1 MDRSGKNDRFP
12 ARTEAAKEARR
23 PLVVAMM
30 GLPGAGKTLIAQTL
44 ERELGLRRI
53 CRDSI
58 RRALFPRCSYSFV
71 EKRAAFRSVLLALEI
86 NCLLGEASVVDGIT
100 FSRRQDFD
108 QIEALASAH
117 GFDTLPLLIDCPPA
131 LARARFVR
139 DELARRIGGDA
150 REESFVDAFVAH
162 FQDPP
167 HSALRIDGSLPAHD
181 MCRLAVVEIAA
192 RLPLTAAI

>member
-1 MDRSGKNDRFP
+1 MERSENNERIHARAIAHP
-12 ARTEAAKEARR
+12 APRR

-30 GLPGAGKTLIAQTL
+30 GLPGAGKTLIAQAL

-53 CRDSI
+53 CRDAI
-58 RRALFPRCSYSFV
+58 RRALFARCNYSFV

-108 QIEALASAH
+108 QIETLASAH

-139 DELARRIGGDA
+139 DELARKLGGDA
-150 REESFVDAFVAH
+150 RDESFVDAFVAH
-162 FQDPP
+162 FQEPP
-167 HSALRIDGSLPAHD
+167 RSALRIDGSLPAHD

>member
-1 MDRSGKNDRFP
+1 LERSDKNDRFP
-12 ARTEAAKEARR
+12 ARAGAAPQARR

-53 CRDSI
+53 CRDSV

-108 QIEALASAH
+108 QIEALATAH

-139 DELARRIGGDA
+139 DELARRLGSDA

-192 RLPLTAAI
+192 RLPLTAAT

>member
-1 MDRSGKNDRFP
+1 MEYIDTNERLH
-12 ARTEAAKEARR
+12 ARATAAGTPRR
-23 PLVVAMM
+23 PLVVAVM
-30 GLPGAGKTLIAQTL
+30 GLPGAGKTTVARAL
-44 ERELGLRRI
+44 ERELGLRRV

-58 RRALFPRCSYSFV
+58 RRALFPRCNYSFV

-108 QIEALASAH
+108 QIEALATAH
-117 GFDTLPLLIDCPPA
+117 GFDTLPLLIDCPPP

-139 DELARRIGGDA
+139 NELARRLGDEA
-150 REESFVDAFVAH
+150 RDESFVEAFVAH
-162 FQDPP
+162 FQAPP
-167 HSALRIDGSLPAHD
+167 LSTLRIDGSLPNDD

-192 RLPLTAAI
+192 RLPLTALT

>member
-1 MDRSGKNDRFP
+1 
-12 ARTEAAKEARR
+12 
-23 PLVVAMM
+23 MM
-30 GLPGAGKTLIAQTL
+30 GLPGAGKTLIAQAL

-53 CRDSI
+53 CRDTI

-108 QIEALASAH
+108 QIEALATAN

-139 DELARRIGGDA
+139 DELARKLGGDA
-150 REESFVDAFVAH
+150 REESFRRCVRRAFPGA
-162 FQDPP
+162 
-167 HSALRIDGSLPAHD
+167 AAIGPAHRRQPAGARHVPPRGRRNRRAASAHGGD
-181 MCRLAVVEIAA
+181 LSLA
-192 RLPLTAAI
+192 PLK